1 MLRISNGQKLGQ
13 YRVEAFLGRGA
24 FTQVFLVKD
33 ELGDIWALKL
43 GDESGGGKNLPR
55 FGEVTVTRD
64 PRAVSPDETPAE
76 ALFIDPKSGPKP
88 EVIDASE
95 VDELLRE
102 EAQLLDKAKGQGT
115 PRLKE
120 VIELNNRPALI
131 MEYIE
136 GTTLRERIRSMEGV
150 KLGWLSEVAKIVLN
164 LKTLGWK
171 CHGDLK
177 PENILIGTN
186 DDVYIIDPVSD
197 ANHKDRIV
205 ATPWYNPFLESSSK
219 GDAQA
224 IAIMLYELLIGGV
237 PFGSTPWEFAG
248 MDHSKLDM
256 EQVDLSRSLF
266 LSYVPMRSVNV
277 LTPRHIEYI
286 FHRTMCDT
294 GFDLVDLSKE
304 FEEFLVRS

>member
-1 MLRISNGQKLGQ
+1 MLRITNGQKLGCYQ
-13 YRVEAFLGRGA
+13 VESFLGRGA

-33 ELGDIWALKL
+33 ELGDVWAMKL

-76 ALFIDPKSGPKP
+76 ALFIDPQYGPKP

-102 EAQLLDKAKGQGT
+102 ESKLLKKAAGQGT
-115 PRLKE
+115 PKLKE
-120 VIELNNRPALI
+120 VIDLDGRPALI

-136 GTTLRERIRSMEGV
+136 GATLRERIRSMEGV
-150 KLGWLSEVAKIVLN
+150 KLSWLNEVAKIVLD
-164 LKTLGWK
+164 LKDLGWE

-177 PENILIGTN
+177 PENILIGNN
-186 DDVYIIDPVSD
+186 DNVYVIDPVSSG
-197 ANHKDRIV
+197 NRNDRIV
-205 ATPWYNPFLESSSK
+205 ATPWYNPFLKCNSK

-237 PFGSTPWEFAG
+237 PFGDTPWEFAG
-248 MDHSKLDM
+248 MDHSRLDID
-256 EQVDLSRSLF
+256 QVDLSRSLF

-277 LTPRHIEYI
+277 LAPRHIEYI
-286 FHRTMCDT
+286 FHRAMCDADF
-294 GFDLVDLSKE
+294 GLEEFSKE
-304 FEEFLVRS
+304 FEAFLVRS